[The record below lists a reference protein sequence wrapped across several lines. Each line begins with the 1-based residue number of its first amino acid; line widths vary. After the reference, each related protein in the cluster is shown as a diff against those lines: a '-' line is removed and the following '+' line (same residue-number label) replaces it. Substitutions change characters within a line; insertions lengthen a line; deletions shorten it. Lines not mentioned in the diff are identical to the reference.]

1 VELTQEFHDERQL
14 GALADPQTHLT
25 GELQFQCRLRVWCRD
40 FDKSGWRRPSVL
52 VVGRLGT
59 AATPTGEGLVL
70 HTDQRGKG

>member
-25 GELQFQCRLRVWCRD
+25 GELQFQCWMGLWCRD
-40 FDKSGWRRPSVL
+40 FDEACGRSPFVV